1 MTDPTIRRPPRPRPS
16 AIHAASAL
24 ALAALLVAAAACGGS
39 SGGGWAPG
47 QPLTLAVGATFPA
60 GTVVRDA
67 YSGASATVD
76 AAGSITLPTDAA
88 AGVLLLERDGA
99 AASAFDW
106 RNATVYFVLTDRFQN
121 GDPSN
126 DASYGRQ
133 KDGGSEVGT
142 WHGGDLAGLTAKLD
156 YIRDLGATAIW
167 ISSPVEQ
174 VHGWV
179 SGGTLGDFKHHAYH
193 GYWALDFTRLDRNMG
208 TADELKAFVDGA
220 HQRGMRVIL
229 DVVMNHPGYATG
241 ADLTTYLPAVW
252 KDGTGAAFAAWSPGA
267 GQTLTAWNDLVNYTS
282 PQWQQWWGTAWIRA
296 GFPFHQVPGTD
307 DLTSQLAF
315 LPDFITEGTQAAG
328 LPPFLVRK
336 ATLGDGTGAVD
347 LPGATARQYLVAW
360 HADWVRQYG
369 IDGFRCDT
377 AKHVELPAWKALKDA
392 ATAALAEWKAL
403 NP

>member
-24 ALAALLVAAAACGGS
+24 ALAALLVAAAACGGGS

-106 RNATVYFVLTDRFQN
+106 RNATVYFVLTDRFAN
-121 GDPSN
+121 GDRTNDDQGQGEYDPSTV
-126 DASYGRQ
+126 ARYS
-133 KDGGSEVGT
+133 
-142 WHGGDLAGLTAKLD
+142 GGDLQGLIDRLD
-156 YIRDLGATAIW
+156 YVQGLGATAVW
-167 ISSPVEQ
+167 ITPPVANQWWDPLQ
-174 VHGWV
+174 VYGWV

-252 KDGTGAAFAAWSPGA
+252 KDGTTWSAVSVRRSVCTNAPSA
-267 GQTLTAWNDLVNYTS
+267 SCCTPMRCS
-282 PQWQQWWGTAWIRA
+282 P
-296 GFPFHQVPGTD
+296 
-307 DLTSQLAF
+307 
-315 LPDFITEGTQAAG
+315 
-328 LPPFLVRK
+328 
-336 ATLGDGTGAVD
+336 
-347 LPGATARQYLVAW
+347 
-360 HADWVRQYG
+360 
-369 IDGFRCDT
+369 
-377 AKHVELPAWKALKDA
+377 
-392 ATAALAEWKAL
+392 
-403 NP
+403 